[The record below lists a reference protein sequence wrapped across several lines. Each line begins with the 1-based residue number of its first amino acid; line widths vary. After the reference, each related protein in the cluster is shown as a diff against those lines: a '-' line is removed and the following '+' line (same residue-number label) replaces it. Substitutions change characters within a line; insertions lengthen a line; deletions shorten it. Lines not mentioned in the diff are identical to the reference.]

1 MNTSHRRNWRRLVVA
16 AAAVTAASVLLAA
29 CGGSDKA
36 DTSNSGQ
43 SQGSPDTVNAALE
56 KGGTITYWSW
66 TPSAEAQV
74 KAFEQAYP
82 NVKVNYVNAGTGN
95 DQYTKLQNVIKAG
108 SGAPDVAQIEY
119 QALPQFALPGSL
131 VDLRQY
137 GFDTYQSAYTPS
149 TWTAVH
155 AGDGLFG
162 LPQDSG
168 PMALFYNKEVFD
180 KYSIAVPKTWDEY
193 IAAAKKLHAADPKKY
208 LTNDTGDAGFTTS
221 MIWQAG
227 GKPFSTSGKNV
238 TINLN
243 DAGTQKWTG
252 VWNQLVTGGLLASIP
267 GWSDEWFKALG
278 DGTIAS
284 LATGAW
290 MPGVL
295 EASVKGGAGKWAVA
309 PLPTYDGQPATAE
322 NGGSTESVL
331 KQSANPALAAGF
343 VRWLNH
349 DGGVKPFL
357 ASGGFPSTSADL
369 ADPAFLDK
377 KSAYFGGQQINQTLT
392 AAAGSVVKDWS
403 YLPFQLYAN
412 SIYGDTVGKSYQSK
426 SDLNTG
432 LKAWQDALVAYGN
445 QQGFQVNG

>member
-1 MNTSHRRNWRRLVVA
+1 MKTSHRRSVRRLVA
-16 AAAVTAASVLLAA
+16 ATAAVTAASLLLAA
-29 CGGSDKA
+29 CGGSD
-36 DTSNSGQ
+36 DSGGGDQ
-43 SQGSPDTVNAALE
+43 PQGSPDEINAALE

-74 KAFEQAYP
+74 KAFEKEYP

-95 DQYTKLQNVIKAG
+95 DHYTKLQNAIKAG

-119 QALPQFALPGSL
+119 QTLPQFALPGSL

-137 GFDTYQSAYTPS
+137 GFETYKPAYTPS
-149 TWTAVH
+149 TWAAVY
-155 AGDGLFG
+155 AGEGLYG

-180 KYSIAVPKTWDEY
+180 KYGIAVPKTWDEFV
-193 IAAAKKLHAADPKKY
+193 AAGKKLHQADPKKY
-208 LTNDTGDAGFTTS
+208 ITNDTGDAGFATS

-227 GKPFSTSGKNV
+227 GKPFTTDGKNV
-238 TINLN
+238 TINLQ
-243 DAGTQKWTG
+243 DDGAKKWTG
-252 VWNQLVTGGLLASIP
+252 VWNQLVSGGLVASIP

-278 DGTIAS
+278 DGTIATLS
-284 LATGAW
+284 VGAW

-295 EASVKGGAGKWAVA
+295 EASVKPGSGKWRVA

-322 NGGSTESVL
+322 NGGSTQSVL

-357 ASGGFPSTSADL
+357 ASGGFPSTVADL
-369 ADPAFLDK
+369 KDPAFVDK
-377 KSAYFGGQQINQTLT
+377 KSAYFGGQQINQILT
-392 AAAGSVVKDWS
+392 ASAGQVVEGWS

-412 SIYGDTVGKSYQSK
+412 SIFGDTVGKSYQSK

-432 LKAWQDALVAYGN
+432 LQAWQDALVSYGN
-445 QQGFQVNG
+445 QQGFQTNG

>member
-1 MNTSHRRNWRRLVVA
+1 MKTTKRRGIRQLLLA
-16 AAAVTAASVLLAA
+16 TAAVTAASVLLAA
-29 CGGSDKA
+29 CGGSD
-36 DTSNSGQ
+36 TSNSSGSQ
-43 SQGSPDTVNAALE
+43 PQGSPDAVDAALQ

-74 KAFEQAYP
+74 KAFQQQYP

-95 DQYTKLQNVIKAG
+95 DHYTKLQNVIKAG

-137 GFDTYQSAYTPS
+137 GFDSFQSAYTPS

-180 KYSIAVPKTWDEY
+180 KYGLTVPKTWDEY
-193 IAAAKKLHAADPKKY
+193 VAAGKKLHQADPKKFI
-208 LTNDTGDAGFTTS
+208 TNDTGDAGFATS

-227 GKPFSTSGKNV
+227 GKPFKTDGKNIS
-238 TINLN
+238 INLQ
-243 DAGTQKWTG
+243 DDGAKKWTG
-252 VWNQLVTGGLLASIP
+252 VWNQLVSQGLVASIP

-278 DGTIAS
+278 DGTIAT

-290 MPGVL
+290 MPGVM
-295 EASVKGGAGKWAVA
+295 EASVKPGAGKWRVA
-309 PLPTYDGQPATAE
+309 PMPTYDGQPATAE
-322 NGGSTESVL
+322 NGGSTQSVL

-369 ADPAFLDK
+369 KDPAFVDK
-377 KSAYFGGQQINQTLT
+377 KSAYFGDQQINQVLT
-392 AAAGSVVKDWS
+392 GAASTVVPDWQ

-412 SIYGDTVGKSYQSK
+412 SIFGDTVGKAYQAK
-426 SDLNTG
+426 SDLNAG
-432 LKAWQDALVAYGN
+432 LTSWQQALVTYGN
-445 QQGFQVNG
+445 QQGFQTNG

>member
-1 MNTSHRRNWRRLVVA
+1 MKTNHRRGLRQLVLATA
-16 AAAVTAASVLLAA
+16 AITAASVLLAA
-29 CGGSDKA
+29 CGGSD
-36 DTSNSGQ
+36 TSDSSGSQ
-43 SQGSPDTVNAALE
+43 PQGSADAVDAALA

-74 KAFEQAYP
+74 KAFEKEYP

-137 GFDTYQSAYTPS
+137 GFDSFQSAYTPS

-180 KYSIAVPKTWDEY
+180 KYGLTIPKTWDEY
-193 IAAAKKLHAADPKKY
+193 VAAGKKLHAADPKKY
-208 LTNDTGDAGFTTS
+208 ITNDTGDAGFATS

-227 GKPFSTSGKNV
+227 GKPFKTDGKNV
-238 TINLN
+238 SINLQ
-243 DAGTQKWTG
+243 DDGTQKWTG
-252 VWNQLVTGGLLASIP
+252 VWNQLVSGGLVASIP
-267 GWSDEWFKALG
+267 GWTDEWFKALG
-278 DGTIAS
+278 DGTV
-284 LATGAW
+284 ATLVVGAW

-295 EASVKGGAGKWAVA
+295 ESSVKPGAGKWRVA
-309 PLPTYDGQPATAE
+309 PMPTYDGQPSTAE
-322 NGGSTESVL
+322 NGGGGQSVL

-349 DGGVKPFL
+349 DAGVKPFL
-357 ASGGFPSTSADL
+357 ASGGFPSTVADL
-369 ADPAFLDK
+369 KDPAFVDK
-377 KSAYFGGQQINQTLT
+377 KSAYFGGQQINQILT
-392 AAAGSVVKDWS
+392 GAAGSVVPDWQ

-412 SIYGDTVGKSYQSK
+412 SIFGDTVGKSYQSK
-426 SDLNTG
+426 SDLNAG
-432 LKAWQDALVAYGN
+432 LKSWQEALVGYGN
-445 QQGFQVNG
+445 QQGFQSNG